1 MEPKQERIVIDAN
14 NHYCTDING
23 LFDKLR
29 TEDGSVILKENGLK
43 KLVHLQGIS
52 REDGSGF
59 SFIVSVFTSDFS
71 KIREIYVND
80 IDGRR
85 KAKNRRLQNS
95 LYRM

>member
-14 NHYCTDING
+14 SHYCTDING

-71 KIREIYVND
+71 KKREIYVND
-80 IDGRR
+80 VDGRR